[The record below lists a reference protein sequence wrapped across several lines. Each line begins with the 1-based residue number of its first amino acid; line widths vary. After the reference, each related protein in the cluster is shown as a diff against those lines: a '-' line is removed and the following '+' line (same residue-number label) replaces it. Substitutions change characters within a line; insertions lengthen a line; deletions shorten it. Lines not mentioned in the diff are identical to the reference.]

1 MVVLALVGARPA
13 AAERRWM
20 GTIGFAVP
28 LNVEIGGVHHQRSRP
43 VDLGVRARFGSDGA
57 AFEGVVRTWRGP
69 VGLVLA
75 AGVGSHGN
83 SGVTSAQGV
92 TGAVGLEV
100 GGVLDYRLINLYVEA
115 RSVLAWENE
124 PRDRVILAVGARA
137 YL

>member
-1 MVVLALVGARPA
+1 
-13 AAERRWM
+13 M
-20 GTIGFAVP
+20 GTIAFAFP
-28 LNVEIGGVHHQRSRP
+28 LNVEVGGVHHSERRP

-57 AFEGVVRTWRGP
+57 AFEGIVRTWRGP

-75 AGVGSHGN
+75 AGVGSHGS

-92 TGAVGLEV
+92 TGAIGIEL
-100 GGVLDYRLINLYVEA
+100 GGIMNYRLINVYAEA

-124 PRDRVILAVGARA
+124 PRDQVIFAVGFRA